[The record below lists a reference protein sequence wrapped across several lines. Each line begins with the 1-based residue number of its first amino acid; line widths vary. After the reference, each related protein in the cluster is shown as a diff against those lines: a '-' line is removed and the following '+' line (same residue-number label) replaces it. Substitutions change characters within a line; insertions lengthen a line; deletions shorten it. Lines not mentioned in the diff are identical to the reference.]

1 MLKEEID
8 GQFFGLISWYIQKA
22 DNSIVHLVD
31 DTDLAIL
38 QCFTHG
44 PCYLCYIGNL
54 FSTALLKFFA
64 HRK

>member
-8 GQFFGLISWYIQKA
+8 GQFSGLISWYIQKA
-22 DNSIVHLVD
+22 ENSIVHLVD
-31 DTDLAIL
+31 DTNLAIL

-44 PCYLCYIGNL
+44 SYLCYIGNL